1 MAERD
6 LTGRTLGEFELLE
19 QIGQGGF
26 AVVYRS
32 EQSRLKR
39 QAAVK
44 VLHAKHQSAIALE
57 RFEQEAQLSS
67 LLDHEYIAH
76 VYNFRAEDDGTL
88 WIAMELVRGI
98 TLSDW
103 FKKHGPMTLEQFVPF
118 FEHIADAVH
127 EAHKIGIVHRDLK
140 PSNVMVIE
148 RRRGRPLP
156 KLLDFG
162 IAHVDYE
169 VALAASSGAAT
180 RGTLD
185 ADHSST
191 TNAGQAPDA
200 SSADPPTDSS
210 SVEVPYRFTRTGAR
224 LGSAPYM
231 SPEQWYDASAVGP
244 ASDIYSLGVLAYQ
257 ALTGKVPF
265 TATTSGEY
273 FELHR
278 DAEVPSLG
286 DRGTP
291 ELDRII
297 RRALA
302 KSPRHRYGSVLEL
315 ADDFAAA
322 LRASEREQLRTAA
335 QQWAARGRPPGMLWT
350 GGALAEL
357 NRWFSRRMSAPLTQ
371 LECSFVAASQRRAR
385 QAGWIRRA
393 LILLAAVAALGA
405 FQYRAS
411 ERLRLAEQ
419 SALEAEG
426 EQGRQALLHGESKEA
441 VQHLE
446 RAYRR
451 GDHSSGTMFMLA
463 RALQP
468 RMSELGRLASSSGRM
483 WSAVFSPD
491 GKRVITTDDDGAQM
505 WDAGSNQVLFAM
517 RHGDTVF
524 DASYSPDGSRV
535 VTAGADGSV
544 GVWDASTGAAIHR
557 LSWPGLERQMRYYK
571 VIAGTSFVAAID
583 WKGHATHVW
592 DLNTAAAVA
601 QLENEASEAASL
613 ALSADER
620 WLATSGGEVVRV
632 FDTSTWKLVATI
644 AGPRVRSL
652 AFDPSGAR
660 LAVGTYDGDASI
672 WDVPSGVRD
681 RHLRQLGRP
690 VDAIGFSKN
699 GALVAAGSRDGGV
712 QVWDTSSGAL
722 WSQAM
727 PHRGQVHRVEFSPK
741 GDLLLSAGADGSVV
755 ISNVATGQPVDR
767 LEGPKDVVFI
777 AHFDASARRV
787 VGASWDGTAR
797 LWNVAPPYHRW
808 GTPPVGPECDTA
820 DSLEP
825 DRRLIAFSCGSRG
838 TRVWDTARDEL
849 LAELPGVTPV
859 SGDYFSA
866 FPALTSNGDRAAIAR
881 GNTVEVYALPSG
893 QLIRR
898 VTHPAA
904 VNAVAFAVSGH
915 DLISGSVDGSLFA
928 TADGR
933 DQVALPRSSAG
944 IDAVAMMPDG
954 RVVAADAG
962 ARLRVIDAK
971 RNVVLMDLGAP
982 SRVRLLRPSV
992 DGRRLVTISI
1002 RSKQA
1007 PPALWDVAEG
1017 RLLTELKGHVGR
1029 VFAARFVDGGRQ
1041 VLTAGRDGTARLWN
1055 AATGAPLKTFRGD
1068 AAFLVDAALSPD
1080 SATVVGGGGDG
1091 FLRFWD
1097 AATGH
1102 LLWKVQAHTS
1112 YIVGVHYEGSDIV
1125 TRGIAGDV
1133 SRWTLPQPQAVIE
1146 ACQANGCASTPA
1158 AGE

>member
-26 AVVYRS
+26 AAVYRS

-44 VLHAKHQSAIALE
+44 VLHARHQSAIALE

-76 VYNFRAEDDGTL
+76 IYNFRAEDDGTL

-127 EAHKIGIVHRDLK
+127 EAHKRGIVHRDLK

-162 IAHVDYE
+162 IAHVDQE
-169 VALAASSGAAT
+169 VAFAGSPAAT
-180 RGTLD
+180 TRRTLD
-185 ADHSST
+185 ESST
-191 TNAGQAPDA
+191 SDGGMLLDA
-200 SSADPPTDSS
+200 SNADAPTDSS
-210 SVEVPYRFTRTGAR
+210 SVELPYRFTRTGAR

-265 TATTSGEY
+265 TAATSGEY
-273 FELHR
+273 YELHR

-302 KSPRHRYGSVLEL
+302 KSPKHRYGSVLEL
-315 ADDFAAA
+315 ADDFGAA

-335 QQWAARGRPPGMLWT
+335 QQWAARGRSPGMLWT
-350 GGALAEL
+350 GGVLAEL
-357 NRWFSRRMSAPLTQ
+357 NRWSSRRTSAPLSQ

-385 QAGWIRRA
+385 RAGWIRRTV
-393 LILLAAVAALGA
+393 LLLAAVAALGA

-411 ERLRLAEQ
+411 ERLRMAEQ

-426 EQGRQALLHGESKEA
+426 EQGRQALLHGESNEA
-441 VQHLE
+441 VHHLE
-446 RAYRR
+446 RAYRA
-451 GDHSSGTMFMLA
+451 GDHSPGTEFMLA

-468 RMSELGRLASSSGRM
+468 RMSELGRLPSSSGRM

-491 GKRVITTDDDGAQM
+491 GKRVITTDDDGARM
-505 WDAGSNQVLFAM
+505 WDAGSNQVLFSM
-517 RHGDTVF
+517 RHGDTVY
-524 DASYSPDGSRV
+524 DAGYSPDGSRV
-535 VTAGADGSV
+535 VTAGADGTV

-557 LSWPGLERQMRYYK
+557 LSWPGLEREMRYYK
-571 VIAGTSFVAAID
+571 VVAATRFVAAID
-583 WKGHATHVW
+583 WKGHATHIW
-592 DLNTAAAVA
+592 DLGTGAAVA

-632 FDTSTWKLVATI
+632 FDTSTWKLAVTI

-652 AFDPSGAR
+652 AFESSGTR
-660 LAVGTYDGDASI
+660 LAVGTYDGEASI
-672 WDVPSGVRD
+672 WEVPSGVRV

-690 VDAIGFSKN
+690 VDAIGFSGN
-699 GALVAAGSRDGGV
+699 GELVAAGSRDGGV
-712 QVWDTSSGAL
+712 QVWDASSGAL
-722 WSQAM
+722 WSQAT

-755 ISNVATGQPVDR
+755 ISNVATGQPIDR
-767 LEGPKDVVFI
+767 LEGPKDVVFA

-797 LWNVAPPYHRW
+797 LWEVAPPYHRW

-825 DRRLIAFSCGSRG
+825 DRRFIAFSCGSRR
-838 TRVWDTARDEL
+838 TRAWDTVRGEL
-849 LAELPGVTPV
+849 LAELPGATAAP
-859 SGDYFSA
+859 GDYFSA
-866 FPALTSNGDRAAIAR
+866 LPAVTRSGDRAAVAR
-881 GNTVEVYALPSG
+881 GNAVEVYALPSG
-893 QLIRR
+893 QLIRTI
-898 VTHPAA
+898 THPAA
-904 VNAVAFAVSGH
+904 VNAVAFAVDGH
-915 DLISGSVDGSLFA
+915 DLVSGSIDGSLFV
-928 TADGR
+928 TADGH
-933 DQVALPRSSAG
+933 DQVALPTSLAG

-954 RVVAADAG
+954 HVVAADAG
-962 ARLRVIDAK
+962 ARLRIIDPK

-982 SRVRLLRPSV
+982 SRVRLLRLSP
-992 DGRRLVTISI
+992 DGRRLVTISV
-1002 RSKQA
+1002 RSKQT
-1007 PPALWDVAEG
+1007 PPILWDLDAG
-1017 RLLTELKGHVGR
+1017 RVLTQLRGHVGR
-1029 VFAARFVDGGRQ
+1029 VFSARFVADGRQ
-1041 VLTAGRDGTARLWN
+1041 VLTAGRDGTARLWS
-1055 AATGAPLKTFRGD
+1055 ATTGSPLQTFRGD
-1068 AAFLVDAALSPD
+1068 AAFLADAALSPD
-1080 SATVVGGGGDG
+1080 RAIVVAGGGDG
-1091 FLRFWD
+1091 VLRFWE
-1097 AATGH
+1097 AATGR
-1102 LLWKVQAHTS
+1102 LLWKLQAHTS

-1125 TRGIAGDV
+1125 TRGIEGDV
-1133 SRWTLPQPQAVIE
+1133 SRWTLPESHVVIE
-1146 ACQANGCASTPA
+1146 TCHANGCASTP
-1158 AGE
+1158 GTGQ